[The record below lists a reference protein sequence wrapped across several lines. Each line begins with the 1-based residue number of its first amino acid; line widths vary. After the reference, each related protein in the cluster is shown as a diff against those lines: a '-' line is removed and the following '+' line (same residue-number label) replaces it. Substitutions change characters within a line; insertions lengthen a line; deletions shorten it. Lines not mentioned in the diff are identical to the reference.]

1 MLSNFMKNMDT
12 TQNKNNMA
20 SKIKSTPQTSMSK
33 TLEKHREQLEI
44 QSKRN
49 DIRQSNSYISERN
62 TIIR

>member
-1 MLSNFMKNMDT
+1 MVMNTKV
-12 TQNKNNMA
+12 
-20 SKIKSTPQTSMSK
+20 IKTSQSSMSK

-44 QSKRN
+44 QSRQN

>member
-1 MLSNFMKNMDT
+1 MAMSTKIIQT
-12 TQNKNNMA
+12 TQ
-20 SKIKSTPQTSMSK
+20 SSMSK

>member
-1 MLSNFMKNMDT
+1 MKNMDT
-12 TQNKNNMA
+12 ILATVSNMD
-20 SKIKSTPQTSMSK
+20 SKLKSTPQTSMSK

>member
-1 MLSNFMKNMDT
+1 MITMT
-12 TQNKNNMA
+12 
-20 SKIKSTPQTSMSK
+20 SKLKSTPQTSMSK

-44 QSKRN
+44 QSRQN

>member
-1 MLSNFMKNMDT
+1 MKSMDT

-20 SKIKSTPQTSMSK
+20 SKLKSTPQTSMSK